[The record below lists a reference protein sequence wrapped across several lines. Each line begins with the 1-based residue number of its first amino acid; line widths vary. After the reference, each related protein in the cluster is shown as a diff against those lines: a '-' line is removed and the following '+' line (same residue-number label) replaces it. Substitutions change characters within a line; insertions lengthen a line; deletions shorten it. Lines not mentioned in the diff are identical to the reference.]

1 MKNKKKDLNIV
12 VEPVVPV
19 EDNNNTNNENNNNEY
34 TYIYGISFKK
44 ALQTYFFGSNEI
56 FKTSDKVVVETIR
69 GLELGVVKVGPK
81 PFKEQKMDM
90 AVKPILRLANQED
103 MDNFNKNIENA
114 VKAEEIFINS
124 VKEQELDMHLVSA
137 EYTLDGTKIIFTYIA
152 DERVDFRELLRVLA
166 AKLHCRIELKQI
178 GARDRAKA
186 IGGLGP
192 CGLPLCCST
201 FLSDFEGISIN
212 MAKNQLLAL
221 NISKLSGQ
229 CGKLVCCLKYED
241 SIYSELRVGLPKLGQ
256 RCKYHD
262 EEFKITSM
270 NVLSKTMKLENKE
283 NTVFITFDEYFKEVT
298 NATPPKLSK

>member
-1 MKNKKKDLNIV
+1 M
-12 VEPVVPV
+12 
-19 EDNNNTNNENNNNEY
+19 NNNELNNTQEKEVKVY
-34 TYIYGISFKK
+34 KYIYGISFKK
-44 ALQTYFFGSNEI
+44 ALQTYYFGSDDETL
-56 FKTSDKVVVETIR
+56 KVHDKVVVETIR
-69 GLELGVVKVGPK
+69 GLEFGVVKTPAK
-81 PFKEQKMDM
+81 TKEEVNLET
-90 AVKPILRLANQED
+90 ALKPILRKATQED
-103 MDNFNKNIENA
+103 VENYEKNLKNA
-114 VKAEEIFINS
+114 TQAESVFIAS
-124 VKEQELDMHLVSA
+124 VKEQNLDMYLVSA
-137 EYTLDGTKIIFTYIA
+137 EYTLDGSKIIFTYIA
-152 DERVDFRELLRVLA
+152 DERVDFRELLKVLA

-241 SIYSELRVGLPKLGQ
+241 SLYSELRIGLPKMGQ
-256 RCKYHD
+256 RCKYKD

-283 NTVFITFDEYFKEVT
+283 NSVFITFDEYFKEVT
-298 NATPPKLSK
+298 HATPTKLSK

>member
-1 MKNKKKDLNIV
+1 M
-12 VEPVVPV
+12 
-19 EDNNNTNNENNNNEY
+19 NNENTNVTKTENEVK
-34 TYIYGISFKK
+34 TYQYVYGVSFKK
-44 ALQTYFFGSNEI
+44 ALQTYFFGYDNDSLNI
-56 FKTSDKVVVETIR
+56 NDKVVVDTAR
-69 GLELGVVKVGPK
+69 GVELGIIKVAAKKANEVKLST
-81 PFKEQKMDM
+81 
-90 AVKPILRLANQED
+90 ALKPIVRVASEADVKQYE
-103 MDNFNKNIENA
+103 KNIENA
-114 VKAEEIFINS
+114 SNAEKVFIDS
-124 VKEQELDMHLVSA
+124 VKEQKLDMYLVSA
-137 EYTLDGTKIIFTYIA
+137 EYTLDATKVIFTYIA
-152 DERVDFRELLRVLA
+152 DERVDFRELLKVLA
-166 AKLHCRIELKQI
+166 SKLHCRIELKQI

-221 NISKLSGQ
+221 NIQKLSGQ

-241 SIYSELRVGLPKLGQ
+241 SLYSELRIGLPKLGL
-256 RCKYHD
+256 RVTYKN

>member
-1 MKNKKKDLNIV
+1 MNNEQL
-12 VEPVVPV
+12 
-19 EDNNNTNNENNNNEY
+19 NNTQEKETKVY
-34 TYIYGISFKK
+34 KYIYGVSFKK
-44 ALQTYFFGSNEI
+44 ALQTYYFGSDDETLKI
-56 FKTSDKVVVETIR
+56 HDKVVVETVR
-69 GLELGVVKVGPK
+69 GLEFGTIKTNAKTKEEVKL
-81 PFKEQKMDM
+81 ETTL
-90 AVKPILRLANQED
+90 KPILRKANEEDLANHE
-103 MDNFNKNIENA
+103 KNIKNA
-114 VKAEEIFINS
+114 IHAEDVFINS
-124 VKEQELDMHLVSA
+124 VKEQNLDMYLVSA

-152 DERVDFRELLRVLA
+152 DERVDFRELLKVLA
-166 AKLHCRIELKQI
+166 SKLHCRIELKQI

-241 SIYSELRVGLPKLGQ
+241 SLYSELRIGLPKMGQ
-256 RCKYHD
+256 RCKYKD

-283 NTVFITFDEYFKEVT
+283 NSVFITFDEYFKEVT
-298 NATPPKLSK
+298 HATPTKLSK

>member
-1 MKNKKKDLNIV
+1 M
-12 VEPVVPV
+12 
-19 EDNNNTNNENNNNEY
+19 NNENLNTTENVEVKEEKKVY
-34 TYIYGISFKK
+34 PYVYGISFKK
-44 ALQTYFFGSNEI
+44 ALQTYFFGSDDN
-56 FKTSDKVVVETIR
+56 TLQVHDKVVVETIR
-69 GLELGVVKVGPK
+69 GLELGEIKVGK
-81 PFKEQKMDM
+81 KKVKEVKIET
-90 AVKPILRLANQED
+90 ALKPILRKATPED
-103 MDNFNKNIENA
+103 LENFEKNISLAASAETTFTQC
-114 VKAEEIFINS
+114 VKDLN
-124 VKEQELDMHLVSA
+124 LDMHLVSA
-137 EYTLDGTKIIFTYIA
+137 EYTLDATKVIFTYIA
-152 DERVDFRELLRVLA
+152 DERVDFRELLKVLA
-166 AKLHCRIELKQI
+166 AKLHCRIELRQI

-241 SIYSELRVGLPKLGQ
+241 SLYSELRVGLPRLGQ
-256 RCKYHD
+256 RVKYKD

-283 NTVFITFDEYFKEVT
+283 NSVFITFEEYFKEVS
-298 NATPPKLSK
+298 NATPTKLPKQ